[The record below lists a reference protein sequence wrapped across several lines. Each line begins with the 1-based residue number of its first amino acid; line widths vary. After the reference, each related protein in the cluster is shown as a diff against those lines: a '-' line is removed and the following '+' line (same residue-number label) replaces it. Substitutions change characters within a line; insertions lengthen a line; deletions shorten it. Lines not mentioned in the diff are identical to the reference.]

1 MKNIFL
7 ISILLFSCKIP
18 EKYNVVGVIKDIDI
32 DNNRLLID
40 HDEIPGFMVKMVMY
54 FNLDEKNDINQ
65 FTINDSVSFDLIIK
79 NNDSYTMNYNLLG
92 KSKITEDDEFWDNDN
107 EYEKKSIG
115 EQFNDATFLSLE
127 NKKVNLS
134 DFKNDLIVITYIF
147 SKCPMPNM
155 CPASIIKNQ
164 YLSNHFKDD
173 NITFLI
179 ISFEME
185 EHRMNTMN

>member
-65 FTINDSVSFDLIIK
+65 FTINCTTK
-79 NNDSYTMNYNLLG
+79 AGRRPAEGWPEAGRRPAEGRPRAGRPHAGRMP
-92 KSKITEDDEFWDNDN
+92 
-107 EYEKKSIG
+107 
-115 EQFNDATFLSLE
+115 AT
-127 NKKVNLS
+127 
-134 DFKNDLIVITYIF
+134 
-147 SKCPMPNM
+147 
-155 CPASIIKNQ
+155 
-164 YLSNHFKDD
+164 
-173 NITFLI
+173 
-179 ISFEME
+179 
-185 EHRMNTMN
+185 